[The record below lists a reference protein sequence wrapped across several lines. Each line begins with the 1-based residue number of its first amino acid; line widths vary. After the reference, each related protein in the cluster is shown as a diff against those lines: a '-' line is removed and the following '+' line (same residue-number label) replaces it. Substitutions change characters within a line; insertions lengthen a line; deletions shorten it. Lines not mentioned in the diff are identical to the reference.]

1 MLVLKIRFVSLLV
14 LIAASSASAQTQLDS
29 LITMAIQHNP
39 EIQMARYE
47 SSAAEARISPAS
59 TLPDP
64 QLSIMAE
71 NVPSNF
77 SLTSDEMT
85 VFPQFKI
92 MQVLPWFGKLG
103 AAGDVEKYGY
113 EASSDR
119 LSNVMLQVVSELKKV
134 YGQIYS
140 TEKSIQYLQYK
151 KQLLQSVVKVSE
163 QLFAVGQVPQQDV
176 FRATAEL
183 TMVQSDIITKQG
195 MLSDLN
201 SKLGALLGQ
210 NAPYAIQVDTLAL
223 PLLDSLSS
231 LEAQLGRNNPELKQ
245 IQNIESAAQAK
256 TVFARKNA
264 VPDLSVGVSYGYRGA
279 LMPDGTKALN
289 IMNFE
294 VGFSLPVFFGSRQQK
309 MIDESDF
316 MARAANEQYGTVLL
330 SLYSGLRSTYADV
343 EAQAQLIPL
352 YSKELIPQYEA
363 TYNSSLS
370 SYSVGKTTFAMLI
383 DNLTTLINTR
393 IEFVKIESAYFSA
406 VAEISRLVGESGD
419 NYRGEK

>member
-29 LITMAIQHNP
+29 LITMAIRHP

-201 SKLGALLGQ
+201 SKLGALLG
-210 NAPYAIQVDTLAL
+210 
-223 PLLDSLSS
+223 
-231 LEAQLGRNNPELKQ
+231 
-245 IQNIESAAQAK
+245 
-256 TVFARKNA
+256 
-264 VPDLSVGVSYGYRGA
+264 
-279 LMPDGTKALN
+279 
-289 IMNFE
+289 
-294 VGFSLPVFFGSRQQK
+294 
-309 MIDESDF
+309 
-316 MARAANEQYGTVLL
+316 
-330 SLYSGLRSTYADV
+330 
-343 EAQAQLIPL
+343 
-352 YSKELIPQYEA
+352 
-363 TYNSSLS
+363 
-370 SYSVGKTTFAMLI
+370 
-383 DNLTTLINTR
+383 
-393 IEFVKIESAYFSA
+393 
-406 VAEISRLVGESGD
+406 
-419 NYRGEK
+419 